1 MNEILKKNTEF
12 VNKVKGKKIRYT
24 QWVNGHTMYFIP
36 CGDFNERRVIGDL
49 FYTDGSF
56 ITTTNLPICNG
67 LNLDDDGINKWEFI

>member
-1 MNEILKKNTEF
+1 
-12 VNKVKGKKIRYT
+12 
-24 QWVNGHTMYFIP
+24 MYFIP